1 MDPRKLKV
9 QELKDQLQL
18 AGLSTAGKK
27 EELVARLL
35 EHQKVEEEVA
45 AAAAD
50 AGPLTGSGEGFEW
63 DDSKYDFQGA
73 PAGKDAETLKAE
85 YEKRKNRAARF
96 GIPLKEQDKA
106 IERAARFGVPVTAK
120 ATASLAKATDSA
132 LPSASTALPNKPG
145 SIKAQISADV
155 LSKRAERFGIQAS
168 TTNTTV
174 TTTTTTSKT
183 TSATKATAGTKHS
196 LYKLDEAEEEK
207 KRKRAAKFGAPASN

>member
-63 DDSKYDFQGA
+63 DDSKYDV
-73 PAGKDAETLKAE
+73 E
-85 YEKRKNRAARF
+85 
-96 GIPLKEQDKA
+96 
-106 IERAARFGVPVTAK
+106 
-120 ATASLAKATDSA
+120 
-132 LPSASTALPNKPG
+132 
-145 SIKAQISADV
+145 
-155 LSKRAERFGIQAS
+155 
-168 TTNTTV
+168 
-174 TTTTTTSKT
+174 
-183 TSATKATAGTKHS
+183 
-196 LYKLDEAEEEK
+196 
-207 KRKRAAKFGAPASN
+207 